1 MIAVICLD
9 CNRGKR
15 TLGSET
21 KKGKGENTMRNIGIC
36 KTQNLLFLLLLFVLT
51 GCGANSTT
59 TAGVADPGVS
69 GKLAATFEWA
79 DGKSAAKSVAAVPVG
94 VTTLRLRI
102 TGPYQIPG
110 DTSSTSRYTAAKATF
125 PAADLSGTVA
135 VAPGTGLIV
144 IAEALDA
151 GDTVLYEKIVSGVS
165 VTAGATTNLGTI
177 VLNAPPVKVA
187 DKPCQS
193 CHENSRD
200 TNGNSLVSNYK
211 TSRHYNITTS
221 PVAKYGVNS
230 VGCAGCHGPAH
241 NDLNPS
247 ASGRCAECHTS
258 ALGFGPESGPGSL
271 SASHYAIPAR
281 YLNDT
286 KGNCTTCH
294 QPHNQAAGKD
304 ERATWAESG
313 HGEVAAAPWVPS
325 SSHAW
330 RITGSTANFQ
340 TGVPASDCLR
350 CHTADGF
357 AQFVSSGYT
366 NVNNLPGDSTIN
378 SPLNC
383 NACHND
389 NSYSMRPATAFT
401 ARYNAG
407 KSPKTFPDVGT
418 SNLCIA
424 CHSARE
430 SGDTILGITSNMNA
444 TGFKN
449 SHYMGAAAT
458 MYMSNAFINYTTLTA
473 PAATNNELNADGTK
487 AAFASTKPYAKNNL
501 PDNVSVPGYGI
512 VGGTTSTHRRVG
524 TPDIAGRET
533 YLVGHPSAIATNGP
547 CVTCHMQAD
556 NPVAGDTPENKDVP
570 VPAFRPGHGHSL
582 KIDQATA
589 QQVCLPCHGEQHLDG
604 DDGAGNPI
612 YTATVSLATLQS
624 AMLEPQKECFQNGL
638 NLLKQIL
645 QTKYM
650 IKYDP
655 AVYPYFYDLQKAGT
669 PAMTDWTRVNV
680 AGVTDAAVAAFGS
693 ATLTAIPVGGY
704 NDIQAKRLMGACFN
718 LNLLAR
724 DPAANVHART
734 FTQRLVY
741 DALDFLDN
749 NSMDFTALTS
759 SRALNPAI
767 YHGTNVNVRAS
778 DGTLATESMIWMS
791 GTHFNDPGAI
801 AGVGTLLK
809 PMKLHP

>member
-1 MIAVICLD
+1 
-9 CNRGKR
+9 
-15 TLGSET
+15 
-21 KKGKGENTMRNIGIC
+21 MRNR
-36 KTQNLLFLLLLFVLT
+36 FLNRLQYFACALLLFALT
-51 GCGANSTT
+51 GCGANSST
-59 TAGVADPGVS
+59 TAGLNDSAPT
-69 GKLAATFEWA
+69 GKLTAKFQLTDAA
-79 DGKSAAKSVAAVPVG
+79 GAAKTVAAVPAG
-94 VTTLRLRI
+94 VTSLRLRV

-110 DTSSTSRYTAAKATF
+110 NTTTASRYTSVKAVF
-125 PAADLSGTVA
+125 PAADLGGTVA

-144 IAEALDA
+144 IAEALNA
-151 GDTVLYEKIVSGVS
+151 GDTVLYEKVISGVS
-165 VTAGATTNLGTI
+165 VTAGNTTDLGTI
-177 VLNAPPVKVA
+177 ALNAPPTKEA
-187 DKPCQS
+187 DKPCLS

-230 VGCAGCHGPAH
+230 VGCAGCHGPQH
-241 NDLNPS
+241 NDLNPA
-247 ASGRCAECHTS
+247 ASGRCAECHTQ
-258 ALGFGPESGPGSL
+258 ATGFGPELGVGSL
-271 SASHYAIPAR
+271 SANHYAKPAR
-281 YLNDT
+281 YLNAT
-286 KGNCTTCH
+286 NSNCSTCH
-294 QPHNQAAGKD
+294 QPHNQAVGNE

-325 SSHAW
+325 ASHAW
-330 RITGSTANFQ
+330 RVTGSTANFL
-340 TGVPASDCLR
+340 TEVPSSDCLR

-383 NACHND
+383 NACHTD
-389 NSYSMRPATAFT
+389 NSFSMRPTTAFT

-407 KSPKTFPDVGT
+407 KSPKTFPNVGT

-430 SGDTILGITSNMNA
+430 SGDTILGITTNMNA

-458 MYMSNAFINYTTLTA
+458 MYMSNAFINFTSLTA
-473 PAATNNELNADGTK
+473 PVATNNELNADGTK
-487 AAFASTKPYAKNNL
+487 ATFASTKPYAKNNL
-501 PDNVSVPGYGI
+501 PDNVSVPAYGI

-533 YLVGHPSAIATNGP
+533 YLVGHPAAIATNGP

-556 NPVAGDTPENKDVP
+556 NPVAGDTPENINVP

-604 DDGAGNPI
+604 GDGAGNPK

-655 AVYPYFYDLQKAGT
+655 AAYPYFYDLQKAGT
-669 PAMTDWTRVNV
+669 PAMTDWTRANV

-693 ATLTAIPVGGY
+693 ATLTAIPTGGF
-704 NDIQAKRLMGACFN
+704 NDAQAKKLMGACFN

-749 NSMDFTALTS
+749 NSMDFSALTS
-759 SRALNPAI
+759 SRALNPTI
-767 YHGTNVNVRAS
+767 YNGTNVNVRAS
-778 DGTLATESMIWMS
+778 NGTLATESMIWMS
-791 GTHFNDPGAI
+791 GTHYNDPGAI